1 MLLVWLSLIWFLTF
15 GIFNQ
20 FFVKDK
26 KTYNNNFLKISLFFG
41 IIFALTL
48 YFLYKDIFL
57 LLPVFK
63 LKFLIYIIIFFL
75 FVVVLWLI
83 AKKFGTKPKWS
94 WLRDNNL
101 FSFNLN
107 FRALITRLFDVL
119 FQQIIL
125 TGIILFFLKE
135 GLIGILLILVSS
147 LFFTSLHI
155 PVLFF
160 VNDYPIIFLSF
171 IGALIFSFFIINFD
185 NGIIY
190 SILIHWAFYYII
202 PPLSWLFNKN
212 KK

>member
-1 MLLVWLSLIWFLTF
+1 MLLFWLSLIWFLTF

-160 VNDYPIIFLSF
+160 V
-171 IGALIFSFFIINFD
+171 
-185 NGIIY
+185 
-190 SILIHWAFYYII
+190 
-202 PPLSWLFNKN
+202 
-212 KK
+212 